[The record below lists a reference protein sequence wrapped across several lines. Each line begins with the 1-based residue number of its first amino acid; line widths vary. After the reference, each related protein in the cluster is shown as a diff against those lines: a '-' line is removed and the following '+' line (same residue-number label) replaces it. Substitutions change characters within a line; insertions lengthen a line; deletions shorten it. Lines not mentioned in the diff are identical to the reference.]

1 MRPTALF
8 RRARSPDAHAFSWN
22 RTVIYSGRVLKDEQT
37 LSEYKIQTGHSLH
50 MVKGAARSSQPQ
62 TSSASQVPS
71 NIQAGQNIAGNPLAP
86 LLNATNQIP
95 GGFNPF
101 ADMGLSA
108 SSGLGATN

>member
-1 MRPTALF
+1 M
-8 RRARSPDAHAFSWN
+8 
-22 RTVIYSGRVLKDEQT
+22 IYSGRVLKDEQT
-37 LSEYKIQTGHSLH
+37 LSEYKIQSGHSLH
-50 MVKGAARSSQPQ
+50 MVKGAARSSQPP

-108 SSGLGATN
+108 FRAMNRINR